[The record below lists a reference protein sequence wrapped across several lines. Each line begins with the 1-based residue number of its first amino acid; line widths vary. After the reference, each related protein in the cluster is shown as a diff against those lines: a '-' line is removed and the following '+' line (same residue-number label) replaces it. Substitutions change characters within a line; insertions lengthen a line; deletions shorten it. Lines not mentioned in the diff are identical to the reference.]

1 MYGLLSV
8 KRSIWTERAGTDDS
22 RGGGMGGGG
31 GEFYFV
37 LLSGMVIMDIS
48 HWLSDCHVK
57 YIQCNTYLGA

>member
-31 GEFYFV
+31 RV
-37 LLSGMVIMDIS
+37 LFCFIEWHGD
-48 HWLSDCHVK
+48 
-57 YIQCNTYLGA
+57 YGY